1 MSNASRYGATVALH
15 FIDIIATICVT
26 RACVDD
32 PIAGS
37 MYIFPRIKL
46 PAAAVAEA
54 KARGLA
60 PDLFYAMELLDATGV
75 VVVPVCARICAA
87 K

>member
-1 MSNASRYGATVALH
+1 
-15 FIDIIATICVT
+15 
-26 RACVDD
+26 
-32 PIAGS
+32 

-75 VVVPVCARICAA
+75 VVVPVCARALLNVYLMLA
-87 K
+87 LFLNPVTARVVALPPRPPSV